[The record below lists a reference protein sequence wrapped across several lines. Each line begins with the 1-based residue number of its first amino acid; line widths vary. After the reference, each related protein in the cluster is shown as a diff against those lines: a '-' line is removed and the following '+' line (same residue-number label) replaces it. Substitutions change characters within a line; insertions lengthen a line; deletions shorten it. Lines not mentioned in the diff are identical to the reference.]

1 MNTTIV
7 QQSEHALTHQSIGQ
21 SANEAA
27 SKAAFSLYRL
37 EKSANTQKAQKR
49 ALNHFARFLS
59 SSGMTITADQLW
71 REPATWA
78 SITWGLVE
86 AHKLASLNDGAS
98 VASINQ
104 RLSTIKTYARLAHQ
118 AGFIEDGEAL
128 RIRSVRGFHGAKVK
142 RNIKA
147 NTQVSKDTK
156 PKKNTNTLASS
167 EVKELASVLADD
179 QTARGKRDRLLFHVL
194 FEHGLR
200 SSEVLLLDRQSF
212 RGACL
217 VFDRPKVGLTDCTH
231 FTRPQTQEA
240 YKAYLD
246 SIGNHGPFWQSTR
259 KNGRLT
265 GRPLGRSA
273 LDRAIRR
280 WGELIGI
287 KNLSTH
293 DARHTVATKLAQDG
307 MSATKLLDYFGWSSL
322 GTAQRYV
329 DRAKVGNE
337 GVGAIW

>member
-49 ALNHFARFLS
+49 ALNHFAGFLS

-71 REPATWA
+71 GEPATWA

-147 NTQVSKDTK
+147 NTQISKDTK
-156 PKKNTNTLASS
+156 KKDTNTLTSS
-167 EVKELASVLADD
+167 EVKELASVLVTD

-194 FEHGLR
+194 R
-200 SSEVLLLDRQSF
+200 
-212 RGACL
+212 
-217 VFDRPKVGLTDCTH
+217 
-231 FTRPQTQEA
+231 
-240 YKAYLD
+240 
-246 SIGNHGPFWQSTR
+246 
-259 KNGRLT
+259 
-265 GRPLGRSA
+265 
-273 LDRAIRR
+273 
-280 WGELIGI
+280 
-287 KNLSTH
+287 
-293 DARHTVATKLAQDG
+293 
-307 MSATKLLDYFGWSSL
+307 
-322 GTAQRYV
+322 
-329 DRAKVGNE
+329 
-337 GVGAIW
+337 